1 MERNIR
7 GRGRSRRGAAVRLIA
22 LFVLVCGL
30 TACNHIMLDPTP
42 VVPTRQPLPYSAR
55 IQLTDMGAYLVQ
67 PGATMIPDP
76 RLQNYVTGKL
86 PSLDRAKPQWAQ
98 AVLDYLATRKTFR
111 QAVKEG
117 PADLLMTLR
126 VFVYVDPSVS
136 FKFNHVYVAKVDG
149 ALRDPRNGRALIEY
163 VGKGKAFGGVIRGGK
178 DDDREPINRAV
189 RAALNDLFGKLE
201 RDQRLEH
208 L

>member
-1 MERNIR
+1 MPRKFR
-7 GRGRSRRGAAVRLIA
+7 GRGRSHRGVVARLIA
-22 LFVLVCGL
+22 LFILGYSL
-30 TACNHIMLDPTP
+30 TACNHLVLDLTP
-42 VVPTRQPLPYSAR
+42 VVPTTQPVAYSVR
-55 IQLTDMGAYLVQ
+55 VELTDVGVYMVQ
-67 PGATMIPDP
+67 PGATMIAAPH
-76 RLQNYVTGKL
+76 LQNHVTAKI
-86 PSLDRAKPQWAQ
+86 PPLDRAKSQWEQ
-98 AVLDYLATRKTFR
+98 GVLDYLVARKTFR

-117 PADLLMTLR
+117 PADLWMTLR

-149 ALRDPRNGRALIEY
+149 ALRDLRNSRVLVEY
-163 VGKGKAFGGVIRGGK
+163 VGKGKSFGDVSRGGK
-178 DDDREPINRAV
+178 DDDKEPINRAV